1 MLATR
6 MGVEAVNA
14 LLAGKTDVMVG
25 LKGREIVLRSLE
37 DVTTKSRPVN
47 LDFYEIAEILS
58 R

>member
-14 LLAGKTDVMVG
+14 LMAGESDVMVG
-25 LKGREIVLRSLE
+25 LKGREIVLRKLE
-37 DVTTKSRPVN
+37 DVTTKSRKVN